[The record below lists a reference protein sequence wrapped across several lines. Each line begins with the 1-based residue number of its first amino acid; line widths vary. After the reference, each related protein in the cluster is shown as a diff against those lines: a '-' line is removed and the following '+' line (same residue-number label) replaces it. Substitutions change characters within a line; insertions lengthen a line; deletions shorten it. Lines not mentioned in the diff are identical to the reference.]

1 MRDSVSRSAQGTFW
15 KKFLGNLQKL
25 LKTIGLTNVFM
36 NLSPTARTRS
46 VRESTVRI
54 TSGLLVLLKVKFTT
68 APRLVATAVAARVL
82 PFGHTHYATL

>member
-1 MRDSVSRSAQGTFW
+1 MRGVAPHPTKGTFW
-15 KKFLGNLQKL
+15 KKFLWNLQKL

-46 VRESTVRI
+46 VRERTVLI

-68 APRLVATAVAARVL
+68 APRLVAAAVAARVL
-82 PFGHTHYATL
+82 PFGHTHYAT